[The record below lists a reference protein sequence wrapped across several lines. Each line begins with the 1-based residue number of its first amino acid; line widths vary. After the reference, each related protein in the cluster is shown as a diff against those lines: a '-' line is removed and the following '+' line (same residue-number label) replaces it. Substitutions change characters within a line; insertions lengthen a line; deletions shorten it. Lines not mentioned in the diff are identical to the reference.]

1 LGDTVGLSAVV
12 ENTCYNQLVVVDWLI
27 LCLKNQIPAK
37 ERQPG
42 VAIFGE
48 NFSNRFSVV
57 LQEFRLKLQA
67 NIGDETG
74 PEIHDNV
81 SVFTSLL

>member
-1 LGDTVGLSAVV
+1 
-12 ENTCYNQLVVVDWLI
+12 
-27 LCLKNQIPAK
+27 
-37 ERQPG
+37 
-42 VAIFGE
+42 
-48 NFSNRFSVV
+48 VV

-81 SVFTSLL
+81 SVFTSLLNLKLCLPKFALYVTNSAGMVTSRSLRFHCFACTDELLVAGCGFHIMQLFLNIE